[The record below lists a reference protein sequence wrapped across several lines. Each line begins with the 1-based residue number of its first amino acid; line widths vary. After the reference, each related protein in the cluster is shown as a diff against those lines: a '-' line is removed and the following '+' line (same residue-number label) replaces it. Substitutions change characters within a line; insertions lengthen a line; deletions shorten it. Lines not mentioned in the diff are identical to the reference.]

1 MVKII
6 HCLFI
11 SLFNTTDVKTAVT
24 TEKRYIA
31 MELSNFARIGKG
43 VITKAI
49 GLQENYI
56 DVFEAAESKLDEEKS
71 GCAGCPVCS
80 AKHQMRDLGVDEA
93 MKTLESRCRECPQA
107 VFTETYTEK
116 KKYINEKNR
125 FGYQETLK
133 SNALKLLMVYHFLN
147 PNACGLITDIS
158 IKGLAE
164 TVGCTAA
171 TVRASNRALSEYGY
185 CYVCESG
192 AYDGCISILLPE
204 YRDYH
209 KTAAEGGRGYIT
221 MSEGMVRRLLN
232 MHGVNTLRL
241 NLKGILEVDSSSSRS
256 TEDPELASATATF
269 KKLRGFLPDYCK
281 RNVIVRA
288 LEQDSSIFSFSC
300 SDKAVTFSINR
311 EFAQKNVRGAMLENE
326 EAEMKSYIT
335 KLNQTLFMAGKSY
348 IKGADP
354 LTDARLS
361 VFRIAAAGS
370 YTLLA
375 LSEKDYKDLASMCIQ
390 YSRDNVRKAVTAVYN
405 DYILHGTE
413 IRNFGGVVRTA
424 IRAILSADRAAA

>member
-1 MVKII
+1 
-6 HCLFI
+6 
-11 SLFNTTDVKTAVT
+11 
-24 TEKRYIA
+24 
-31 MELSNFARIGKG
+31 MELSNYARIGKG

-56 DVFEAAESKLDEEKS
+56 DVFEVAESKLDEEKS

-80 AKHQMRDLGVDEA
+80 AKCRMREEGAEEA
-93 MKTLESRCRECPQA
+93 VEILESKCRECPQA

-116 KKYINEKNR
+116 KKYINEKNQ

-133 SNALKLLMVYHFLN
+133 SNSLKLLMVYHFLN
-147 PNACGLITDIS
+147 PDASGLITDIS

-164 TVGCTAA
+164 TVGCTVA
-171 TVRASNRALSEYGY
+171 TVRACNRALSDYGY

-204 YRDYH
+204 YKYYH

-221 MSEGMVRRLLN
+221 MSSDMVRRLLN
-232 MHGVNTLRL
+232 MDGVNTLRL

-281 RNVIVRA
+281 RNVIIRA

-311 EFAQKNVRGAMLENE
+311 EFAQKNVRSAMLENE
-326 EAEMKSYIT
+326 EAEMKSYINT
-335 KLNQTLFMAGKSY
+335 LNQTLFMAGKSY

-354 LTDARLS
+354 LTDARLAD
-361 VFRIAAAGS
+361 FRIAAAGS

-405 DYILHGTE
+405 GYILHGTE
-413 IRNFGGVVRTA
+413 IRNFGGVVRIA
-424 IRAILSADRAAA
+424 IRAMLSADRAAA

>member
-1 MVKII
+1 
-6 HCLFI
+6 
-11 SLFNTTDVKTAVT
+11 
-24 TEKRYIA
+24 
-31 MELSNFARIGKG
+31 MELSNYARIGKG

-56 DVFEAAESKLDEEKS
+56 DVFEVAESKLDEEKS

-80 AKHQMRDLGVDEA
+80 AKCRMREEGAEEA
-93 MKTLESRCRECPQA
+93 VEILESKCRECPQA

-116 KKYINEKNR
+116 KKYINEKNQ

-133 SNALKLLMVYHFLN
+133 SNSLKLLMVYHFLN

-204 YRDYH
+204 YKDYH

-281 RNVIVRA
+281 RNVIIRA

-311 EFAQKNVRGAMLENE
+311 EFAQKNVRSAMLENE
-326 EAEMKSYIT
+326 EAEMKSYINT
-335 KLNQTLFMAGKSY
+335 LNQTLFMAGKSY

-354 LTDARLS
+354 LTDARLAD
-361 VFRIAAAGS
+361 FRIAAAGS

-405 DYILHGTE
+405 GYILHGTE
-413 IRNFGGVVRTA
+413 IRNFGGVVRIA
-424 IRAILSADRAAA
+424 IRAMLSADRAAA

>member
-1 MVKII
+1 MREEGAEE
-6 HCLFI
+6 
-11 SLFNTTDVKTAVT
+11 AV
-24 TEKRYIA
+24 EI
-31 MELSNFARIGKG
+31 L
-43 VITKAI
+43 
-49 GLQENYI
+49 
-56 DVFEAAESKLDEEKS
+56 ESK
-71 GCAGCPVCS
+71 
-80 AKHQMRDLGVDEA
+80 
-93 MKTLESRCRECPQA
+93 CRECPQA

-116 KKYINEKNR
+116 KKYINEKNQ

-133 SNALKLLMVYHFLN
+133 SNSLKLLMVYHFLN
-147 PNACGLITDIS
+147 PNACGLVTDIS

-164 TVGCTAA
+164 TVGCTVA
-171 TVRASNRALSEYGY
+171 TVRASNKALSDYGY
-185 CYVCESG
+185 CCVCESG

-204 YRDYH
+204 YKDYH

-221 MSEGMVRRLLN
+221 MSSDMVRRLLN
-232 MHGVNTLRL
+232 MDGVNTLRL

-269 KKLRGFLPDYCK
+269 KKLRGFLPGYCK
-281 RNVIVRA
+281 RNVIIRA

-326 EAEMKSYIT
+326 EAEMKSYINT
-335 KLNQTLFMAGKSY
+335 LNQTLFMAGNSY
-348 IKGADP
+348 IKGAAP

-361 VFRIAAAGS
+361 GFRIAAAGS

-390 YSRDNVRKAVTAVYN
+390 YSRDNVRKAVSAVYN

-413 IRNFGGVVRTA
+413 IRNFGGIVRIT
-424 IRAILSADRAAA
+424 IRAMLSADRAAA